1 MFLLV
6 FQLLQLL
13 LRLID
18 LWNML
23 YFFGFN
29 LFIGSGTIE
38 DLLIEIHFSFVG
50 FIVMYLV
57 ICCDLFLG
65 LIVVFD
71 DSLFAV
77 VRNFAI

>member
-23 YFFGFN
+23 HFFSFILFN
-29 LFIGSGTIE
+29 GSGTVE
-38 DLLIEIHFSFVG
+38 NLLIKIDFSFVG

-71 DSLFAV
+71 DSLFAIV
-77 VRNFAI
+77 CDFAI